1 MQSVLNF
8 GAFSPRYHSG
18 LVFSIFEGLL
28 SGQSVKMVFSENPID
43 IKKQLEDLNL
53 QNIKWTMSEPAVNTW
68 EIHISKVV
76 TPEKT
81 DTCCGICGH
90 SKV

>member
-8 GAFSPRYHSG
+8 GAFDSRYHSG

-28 SGQSVKMVFSENPID
+28 MGQSVKMVFSENPID

-53 QNIKWTMSEPAVNTW
+53 QNIKWTMSESAVNTW
-68 EIHISKVV
+68 EIYISKVDIS
-76 TPEKT
+76 EKT
-81 DTCCGICGH
+81 DTCCGVCGY